1 MRSTSTRRTPSRIPA
16 LPALVA
22 VVLIAA
28 ACGSAASSPSAAPS
42 PTPADGSTEPV
53 AGFRLRVT
61 TVQAL
66 PPRELFTWTPT
77 ILITDDRVAV
87 QGGAIPLIF
96 PGPLV
101 TPLLGTPLTE
111 DAWAKIVAEARAA
124 GLLSGESDF
133 TGGVLPPGAAAERLQ
148 MVVDGRTYDMTG
160 DPNRVTFCGDVP
172 CQADPATPAA
182 FATFLSLLGNL
193 PGWIGDGVGAPSP
206 WTPSAYALLV
216 GPPPPDEQN
225 LAAAPLPWPF
235 SDGAAEFGK
244 PLTGE
249 PDVRCGTV
257 EGAEA
262 AAFAAVLGNATQLT
276 TWRDPDVASPIGLTV
291 RPLLPGDEDSCAP
304 LVGG

>member
-1 MRSTSTRRTPSRIPA
+1 MRSTSTRGTPSRLPA
-16 LPALVA
+16 LPALAA

-28 ACGSAASSPSAAPS
+28 GCGSAGSSPRPS
-42 PTPADGSTEPV
+42 PTPADGSTEPT

-66 PPRELFTWTPT
+66 PPRELFTWMPT
-77 ILITDDRVAV
+77 ILITDDLVAV

-111 DAWAKIVAEARAA
+111 DAWAKIVSEARTA

-133 TGGVLPPGAAAERLQ
+133 TGGALPPGAAAGRLQ
-148 MVVDGRTYDMTG
+148 LVVDGRTYDLAG
-160 DPNRVTFCGDVP
+160 DPNRVTFCGDSP
-172 CQADPATPAA
+172 CQAEPGTPEA

-193 PGWIGDGVGAPSP
+193 PGWIGEGVGAPGP
-206 WTPSAYALLV
+206 WTPTAYALLV
-216 GPPPPDEQN
+216 GPPPPDDQN

-235 SDGAAEFGK
+235 SVGAAEFGK
-244 PLTGE
+244 PLTGQ
-249 PDVRCGTV
+249 PDLRCGTV
-257 EGAEA
+257 DGAEA
-262 AAFAAVLGNATQLT
+262 AAFAAVVGRATQLT
-276 TWRDPDVASPIGLTV
+276 TWRDPAVANPIGLTV
-291 RPLLPGDEDSCAP
+291 RPLLPGDEDPCAP

>member
-1 MRSTSTRRTPSRIPA
+1 MRATSTRGTSSRHPV

-28 ACGSAASSPSAAPS
+28 GCGSAASSPRPS
-42 PTPADGSTEPV
+42 PTPADGSTEPT
-53 AGFRLRVT
+53 AAFRLRVT
-61 TVQAL
+61 TVQPL
-66 PPRELFTWTPT
+66 PPRELFAWAPT
-77 ILITDDRVAV
+77 ILITDELVAV

-111 DAWAKIVAEARAA
+111 DAWAKIVSEARAA

-133 TGGVLPPGAAAERLQ
+133 TGGALPAGAAAGRLQ
-148 MVVDGRTYDMTG
+148 LVVDGRTYDLTG
-160 DPNRVTFCGDVP
+160 DPNRVTFCGDSP
-172 CQADPATPAA
+172 CQAEPGTPEA

-193 PGWIGDGVGAPSP
+193 PGWIGEGVGAPGP
-206 WTPSAYALLV
+206 WTPTAYALLV
-216 GPPPPDEQN
+216 GPPPPDDQN

-235 SDGAAEFGK
+235 SVGAAEFGQ
-244 PLTGE
+244 PLQGE
-249 PDVRCGTV
+249 PDLRCGTV
-257 EGAEA
+257 DGAEA
-262 AAFAAVLGNATQLT
+262 AAFAAVIGRATQLT

-291 RPLLPGDEDSCAP
+291 RPLLPGDEDPCAP

>member
-1 MRSTSTRRTPSRIPA
+1 MRSTPMPGPASRRSL

-22 VVLIAA
+22 VGLIVA
-28 ACGSAASSPSAAPS
+28 ACGSAASSPSVRPS
-42 PTPADGSTEPV
+42 PTPADGSTQPA

-77 ILITDDRVAV
+77 ILITDDLVAV
-87 QGGAIPLIF
+87 HGGAITLIF

-133 TGGVLPPGAAAERLQ
+133 TGGALPPGAAAGRLQ
-148 MVVDGRTYDMTG
+148 LVVDGRTYDLTG

-172 CQADPATPAA
+172 CQADPGTPEA

-193 PGWIGDGVGAPSP
+193 PGWIGEGFGAPSP
-206 WTPSAYALLV
+206 WTPGAYALLV
-216 GPPPPDEQN
+216 GPPPQDDQN

-235 SDGAAEFGK
+235 AVGAAEFGK

-249 PDVRCGTV
+249 PDLRCGTV
-257 EGAEA
+257 SGAEA
-262 AAFAAVLGNATQLT
+262 AAFAAVLGTATQLT
-276 TWRDPDVASPIGLTV
+276 TWRDPDVANPVGFTV
-291 RPLLPGDEDSCAP
+291 RPLLPGDDDPCAP

>member
-1 MRSTSTRRTPSRIPA
+1 MHSTSTRGTPSRRPV

-28 ACGSAASSPSAAPS
+28 GCGSAASSPASPS
-42 PTPADGSTEPV
+42 PTPADGSTEPA

-66 PPRELFTWTPT
+66 PPRELFTWTPSV
-77 ILITDDRVAV
+77 LITDDLVAV
-87 QGGAIPLIF
+87 QAGAIPLIF

-111 DAWAKIVAEARAA
+111 DAWATIVAEARAA

-133 TGGVLPPGAAAERLQ
+133 IGGALPPGAAATRLQ
-148 MVVDGRTYDMTG
+148 LVVDDRTYDLTG
-160 DPNRVTFCGDVP
+160 DPSRVVFCGDVP
-172 CQADPATPAA
+172 CPAEPGTPEA

-193 PGWIGDGVGAPSP
+193 PGWIGEGVGAPGP
-206 WTPSAYALLV
+206 WTPTAYALLV
-216 GPPPPDEQN
+216 GPPPPDDQN

-235 SDGAAEFGK
+235 SVGAAEFGK

-249 PDVRCGTV
+249 ADLRCGTV
-257 EGAEA
+257 GGAEA
-262 AAFAAVLGNATQLT
+262 AAFAAVVGTATQLT

-291 RPLLPGDEDSCAP
+291 RPLLPGDEDPCVP

>member
-1 MRSTSTRRTPSRIPA
+1 MRSTSTRGAPSRPPA

-22 VVLIAA
+22 VVLILAG
-28 ACGSAASSPSAAPS
+28 CGSATSSQRPS
-42 PTPADGSTEPV
+42 PTPADGSTEPT

-77 ILITDDRVAV
+77 ILITDDLVAV

-111 DAWAKIVAEARAA
+111 DAWAKVVAEARSA
-124 GLLSGESDF
+124 GLLSGASDF
-133 TGGVLPPGAAAERLQ
+133 TGGALPPGAAAGRLQ
-148 MVVDGRTYDMTG
+148 LVVDGRTYDLTG

-172 CQADPATPAA
+172 CQAEPGTPEA

-193 PGWIGDGVGAPSP
+193 PGWIGEGVGAPGP
-206 WTPSAYALLV
+206 WTPTAYAVLV

-235 SDGAAEFGK
+235 SVGAAEFGK
-244 PLTGE
+244 RLTGE

-257 EGAEA
+257 DGAEA

-276 TWRDPDVASPIGLTV
+276 TWRDPDVANPIGLTV
-291 RPLLPGDEDSCAP
+291 RPLLPGDEDPCAP
-304 LVGG
+304 IVGS